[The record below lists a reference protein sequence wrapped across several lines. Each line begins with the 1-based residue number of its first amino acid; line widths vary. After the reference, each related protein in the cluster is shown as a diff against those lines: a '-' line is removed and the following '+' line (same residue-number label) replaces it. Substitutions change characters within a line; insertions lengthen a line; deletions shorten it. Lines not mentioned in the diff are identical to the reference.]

1 MISLRRS
8 TTRITALVALAL
20 AMLAPAAHAEISVE
34 DPWVAEAPP
43 TAMALAGFMTIENS
57 DDVDRKLVGAEAPG
71 FDRIELHRSV
81 EVDGVH
87 QMKRED
93 AILVPAN
100 GSATLA
106 PGGYHVMLIGLQ
118 EPKRAGDRIPLTL
131 IFDDGE
137 EMTVT
142 VPVRKREFMQ

>member
-1 MISLRRS
+1 MIFPRRP
-8 TTRITALVALAL
+8 TTRLTASIALAL
-20 AMLAPAAHAEISVE
+20 AMLAPAAYAEISVE

-43 TAMALAGFMTIENS
+43 TAMALAGFMTIENGN
-57 DDVDRKLVGAEAPG
+57 DVDRKLVRAKAPG

-87 QMKRED
+87 QMKRQD

-100 GSATLA
+100 GSVTLA
-106 PGGYHVMLIGLQ
+106 PGGYHVMLIGVQ
-118 EPKRAGDRIPLTL
+118 EPPRAGDRIPLTL

-137 EMTVT
+137 EMTVS
-142 VPVRKREFMQ
+142 VPVRTREFMQ